1 MIISNILNLEFIVVN
16 EIYHM
21 AVLLTFLHLVGNNPA
36 KANYFSLNIE
46 KLITFLHLVGNNPAK
61 ANYFSLN
68 IEKLTEVVQI
78 RAKFSHFSQIH
89 INKIR

>member
-46 KLITFLHLVGNNPAK
+46 KLITFLHLVGNNPATCPGELFPTK
-61 ANYFSLN
+61 YRKVN
-68 IEKLTEVVQI
+68 
-78 RAKFSHFSQIH
+78 
-89 INKIR
+89 

>member
-36 KANYFSLNIE
+36 TYELFPTKYRKVN
-46 KLITFLHLVGNNPAK
+46 
-61 ANYFSLN
+61 
-68 IEKLTEVVQI
+68 
-78 RAKFSHFSQIH
+78 
-89 INKIR
+89 

>member
-36 KANYFSLNIE
+36 KANYF
-46 KLITFLHLVGNNPAK
+46 P
-61 ANYFSLN
+61 LN

-89 INKIR
+89 INLSAFSAK

>member
-46 KLITFLHLVGNNPAK
+46 KL
-61 ANYFSLN
+61 
-68 IEKLTEVVQI
+68 TEVVQI